1 MKWLLFSLLFFLSGV
16 VVGDI
21 WFRAGIWIVMIV
33 MMICFSLWWRRFLVS
48 CIACFSWYFLAY
60 VSILHFSGEREE
72 IGALVWWD
80 GHQRTIQWTTGGLLS
95 TSEFSHRYRFTV
107 LEIDEKSTSPF
118 LISLILPPNL
128 SLIEGD
134 HAVALWKFS
143 FPHDTADYMAEKQL
157 WNSGMIAE
165 FHAFHID
172 KFPPAKYDFFVRM
185 RMLFDA
191 RLSDIFP
198 ADGHDILSGIILGQ
212 KNNFS
217 PELKTSLKASGLMHI
232 MVVSGSNVMMLI
244 IFLSLFLRS
253 FLPWIRIA
261 LICVIIFGFVILV
274 GGDIPVWRAALMG
287 VIGYSASLW
296 WYRFSP
302 LVLPL
307 LVASLLALVNPLSIA
322 YDIGLQ
328 LSFLSVICIIS
339 FGKKLTRFF
348 SFLWGF
354 FDEAM
359 SLTIAA
365 TIGTFP
371 ITLFYF
377 GTFSLVWPIANL
389 FAAPAI
395 PVLMYGGILTL
406 IVSAFSSS
414 LAYFVWYIPW
424 IAVTYLMKV
433 ITFFWNHRWSLV
445 TLEIGEYR
453 DEFMIVTMGILI
465 LAVAYSQKNH
475 RLSHP
480 GSGVSSSL

>member
-1 MKWLLFSLLFFLSGV
+1 MKRFLFFLLFFLSGIII
-16 VVGDI
+16 GDI
-21 WFRAGIWIVMIV
+21 WFRAGIWLVILVMIL
-33 MMICFSLWWRRFLVS
+33 CFSLWWKRFFLTS
-48 CIACFSWYFLAY
+48 IACFLGYTLAFASLAY
-60 VSILHFSGEREE
+60 FHEEREK
-72 IGALVWWD
+72 IGTLVWWD
-80 GHQRTIQWTTGGLLS
+80 GHQRTIQWTAGSFVS
-95 TSEFSHRYRFTV
+95 TSEFSHKYRVTV
-107 LEIDEKSTSPF
+107 SQIDKNTITPF
-118 LISLILPPNL
+118 DIALILPPNL
-128 SLIEGD
+128 SLIAGD
-134 HAVALWKFS
+134 EIVALGKFS
-143 FPHDTADYMAEKQL
+143 FPRDTEDYMAEKQL
-157 WNSGMIAE
+157 WNARMVAE
-165 FHAFHID
+165 FRTFHID
-172 KFPPAKYDFFVRM
+172 KTPPEQYDFFVRM
-185 RMLFDA
+185 RMWFDE

-198 ADGHDILSGIILGQ
+198 PDGHDVLSGIILGQ
-212 KNNFS
+212 KNALS
-217 PELKTSLKASGLMHI
+217 PELKTSLKASWLMHI

-253 FLPWIRIA
+253 LLPWIRIMI
-261 LICVIIFGFVILV
+261 ICVTIFGFVILV
-274 GGDIPVWRAALMG
+274 GGDVPVWRAAMMG

-307 LVASLLALVNPLSIA
+307 FVASLLALANPLSIA

-339 FGKKLTRFF
+339 FGKNLTRFF
-348 SFLWGF
+348 SFLWPF

-359 SLTIAA
+359 SLTVAA

-406 IVSAFSSS
+406 LLSAFSSS
-414 LAYFVWYIPW
+414 LAYIAWYIPW
-424 IAVTYLMKV
+424 IAVTYLLKV

-453 DEFMIVTMGILI
+453 EEFMVITLSFLC
-465 LAVAYSQKNH
+465 LALVQ
-475 RLSHP
+475 
-480 GSGVSSSL
+480 SSYKRSRNAHIHQ